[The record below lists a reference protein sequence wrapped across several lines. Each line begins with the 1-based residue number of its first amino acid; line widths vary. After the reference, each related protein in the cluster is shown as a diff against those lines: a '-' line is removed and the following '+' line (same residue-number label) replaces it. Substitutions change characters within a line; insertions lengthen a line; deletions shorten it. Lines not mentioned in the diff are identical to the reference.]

1 MFKELRPDLTRR
13 TIYLYDRELRLLYEE
28 YDVDDPL
35 SLVEKINLIALQFKD
50 LKHLFIGSEGQNSNI
65 RLAVY
70 RNLIDFFKDEIKQYD
85 QLDTLVLNE
94 RVERNQN

>member
-70 RNLIDFFKDEIKQYD
+70 RNLIDFLKMKSN
-85 QLDTLVLNE
+85 TMMN
-94 RVERNQN
+94 

>member
-1 MFKELRPDLTRR
+1 MFKEIRPDLSRR

-28 YDVDDPL
+28 FGVDDPL
-35 SLVEKINLIALQFKD
+35 SLVETLNLIALKFND
-50 LKHLFIGSEGQNSNI
+50 LKHLFIGSDGQNSNI

-70 RNLIDFFKDEIKQYD
+70 RNLLDLFKNDIKNYNK
-85 QLDTLVLNE
+85 LDDLILNE

>member
-70 RNLIDFFKDEIKQYD
+70 RNLIDFFKDEIKHYD